1 VILLVAGVLVVL
13 VVLAGLAVQL
23 VAPRASGAGTL
34 LVIGGGGLVLLL
46 GGAAAVV
53 LAAGVDSG
61 DDAARSAGGR
71 TTTTTR
77 PATTSTS
84 APAPATDLAVRE
96 VAVRV
101 QAEGEFAPP
110 PEIVDRLP
118 ARAVLLV
125 EATGFQSGSTG
136 VIEQCSAAGCGNAF
150 PVLFGDT
157 GGARLQYLVTDEF
170 ETSFSSS
177 TRSTGRPSDPPCI
190 VRVSSAGSVAMLAT
204 VFGGAAPPPRAVTI
218 AAPTRGFDDGDA
230 VLISVRGFTPGE
242 RVQAML
248 CAAPAAS
255 GTARCGTPGPVAP
268 FSIGAD
274 GNGSAALVVRRGA
287 VGSERVAC
295 GRETTCGIVVVSAGS
310 FLPGVAVPIEFAAG
324 PAASYDATRVLTG
337 LAIAALL
344 LALATFL
351 VRTTDWR
358 KPSEADTPELDAV
371 ALVD

>member
-23 VAPRASGAGTL
+23 VGPRAPGAGTL
-34 LVIGGGGLVLLL
+34 LVIGGGGLVVLL
-46 GGAAAVV
+46 GGAAVV
-53 LAAGVDSG
+53 VGVGVDSG
-61 DDAARSAGGR
+61 DDAARDADRPTS
-71 TTTTTR
+71 TTTR

-84 APAPATDLAVRE
+84 APPPASDLAVRE
-96 VAVRV
+96 VALRV
-101 QAEGEFAPP
+101 GAEGEFAPP
-110 PEIVDRLP
+110 PAIVDRLP

-125 EATGFQSGSTG
+125 EATGFPSGSSG

-157 GGARLQYLVTDEF
+157 GVARVQYLVTQEF
-170 ETSFSSS
+170 RTSFSASA
-177 TRSTGRPSDPPCI
+177 TCGPSDPPCI
-190 VRVSSAGSVAMLAT
+190 VRVSSAGAVAMLAT
-204 VFGGAAPPPRAVTI
+204 VFGGVAPPPRAVTI
-218 AAPTRGFDDGDA
+218 PAPAGGFDDGDG
-230 VLISVRGFTPGE
+230 VLVSVSGFTPGE

-248 CAAPAAS
+248 CAAPAVS

-268 FSIGAD
+268 FSIDAD
-274 GNGSAALVVRRGA
+274 GTGRAALVVRRGV

-310 FLPGVAVPIEFAAG
+310 FVPGPVVPIEFAAG
-324 PAASYDATRVLTG
+324 PAAAYDPTRVLTG

-358 KPSEADTPELDAV
+358 KPTEADTPELDAV